1 MGYSQMPRKMLLY
14 WINNLRP
21 AGRPLKRIRQTYLD
35 ALRRIKGIKSDD
47 TCGKVKDWF
56 PLAKNK
62 EE

>member
-1 MGYSQMPRKMLLY
+1 MPRKMLLC

-21 AGRPLKRIRQTYLD
+21 VGRPLTRIRHTYLD
-35 ALRRIKGIKSDD
+35 SLRRINGIKSDD
-47 TCGKVKDWF
+47 TCGKVQDWF